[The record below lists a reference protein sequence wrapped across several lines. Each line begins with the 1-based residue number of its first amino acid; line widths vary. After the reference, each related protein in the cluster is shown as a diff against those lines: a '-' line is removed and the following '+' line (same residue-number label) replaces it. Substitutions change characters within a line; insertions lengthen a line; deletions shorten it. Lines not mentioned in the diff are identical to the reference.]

1 NQGAT
6 QEMAS
11 NSSCSSKEEEED
23 ESIQLKGLICII
35 FSWTLK
41 DVQRIPETFSSE
53 EHYLESFR
61 CPLLAETH
69 TELFSSINNIH
80 QSPTCKITSVHKH
93 KDFEIPD
100 FLVYDI
106 MFEASKDT
114 GNKNEIYKPHPSD
127 VITFTHVRPVRFGSL
142 ERSYVPAFVLHVA
155 VEKEKDNNRTYLVQ
169 ILASKPINE
178 KTCMPTYAV
187 FLINLTTNRRI
198 WDALHDGN
206 LNIVKEVLHEY
217 QGGGNCGSCS
227 QEVKC
232 VPGKRLSKDLR
243 SFNLNESQLH
253 AVRSSIRRSA
263 CNHRN
268 SVQLIWGPPGTG
280 KTKTVSALLWAMLK
294 MKCRTLTCSPTNIGV
309 VEVSARLMSIVRPTL
324 QRGFYGLGD
333 IVLFGNKDRMKID
346 DRCNLLD
353 IFLDDR
359 VEKVAKC
366 LSYRTGWGSQLE
378 AMILLLRDSSQQYSL
393 YKDWRESNVEK
404 KDSSA
409 PVNVWEGLED
419 ERSGVALTIKQFI
432 KKRFSLIEKAL
443 ISCVEC
449 FCAHLPTAYVTA
461 KLIEKMY
468 RVLDLLEDVGIF
480 LHTSTYTGEQLTEFL
495 SDSETTVSE
504 KASDTSTYLLSR
516 TKHEC
521 LEVLGSLK
529 NSVPAKRASSV
540 KNICLG
546 NARLVFCTASSSA
559 KLSKIGGFKILV
571 IDEAAQLKECESLI
585 PLQLPGL
592 RHAILSGDERQLP
605 SMVQSQIT
613 EKANFGRSLFE
624 RMVSLG
630 HKKHLLSVQYRMHP
644 SISLFPNSEF
654 YGKRLADA
662 PNVKQNGYKRSL
674 LDGDMYGPYSF
685 INVPYGKE
693 EFNDGHSRKNMLEV
707 AVIDEIVQNLYKASV
722 TNSQKVS
729 VGVISPYKAQVSA
742 LIKKFGYKYEQQ
754 SNFSVSVRSVDGFQ
768 GGEEDII
775 LISTVRTFGCGSVGF
790 LSNRQRTNVAITRA
804 RYCLWIVGDGQ
815 ALINSYSV
823 WRKLLL
829 NAKARGCYYNATED
843 YRLSKAIAN
852 ALAEL
857 NQLDDLI
864 NMNSLLLKG
873 AWWKVIFGDGFWKSL
888 RIVKNVETKKELV
901 TLLMSISS
909 GWRCHPEKPMKPEN
923 MTSYSSQLLEKSR
936 ITGNLYLLW
945 TVDTIKENSRYIQVL
960 KFLDILSLTE
970 IPKFVEQLDAQFKT
984 STVDEMNRRKFKRLE
999 GYVLIN
1005 LYHLLLHLSHNYLT
1019 ICCSNRSM

>member
-1 NQGAT
+1 
-6 QEMAS
+6 MAS
-11 NSSCSSKEEEED
+11 NSSCSSKEEEEEEE

-41 DVQRIPETFSSE
+41 DVLNEHFYRDKVQRIPETFSSE
-53 EHYLESFR
+53 EHYLESLR

-93 KDFEIPD
+93 KDFKMPD

-106 MFEASKDT
+106 MFDASKDT
-114 GNKNEIYKPHPSD
+114 GYKNEIYKPHPSD

-142 ERSYVPAFVLHVA
+142 ERSYVPAFVLQVSRSPA
-155 VEKEKDNNRTYLVQ
+155 LEKEKGNNRTYLVQ

-187 FLINLTTNRRI
+187 FLINVTTNRRI
-198 WDALHDGN
+198 WDALHGGN
-206 LNIVKEVLHEY
+206 LNIVKKVLHEY
-217 QGGGNCGSCS
+217 QGGVKCGSCS
-227 QEVKC
+227 QEVKR
-232 VPGKRLSKDLR
+232 VPGKRLSKDLGT
-243 SFNLNESQLH
+243 FNLNESQLH
-253 AVRSSIRRSA
+253 AVRSSIRTSA

-280 KTKTVSALLWAMLK
+280 KTKTASALLWAMLK

-324 QRGFYGLGD
+324 QRGFSGLGD
-333 IVLFGNKDRMKID
+333 IVLFGNKDRMKIG
-346 DRCNLLD
+346 DRCDLLD

-378 AMILLLRDSSQQYSL
+378 AMILLLRNSSQQYSL

-409 PVNVWEGLED
+409 PVNIWEGLED
-419 ERSGVALTIKQFI
+419 ERSG
-432 KKRFSLIEKAL
+432 
-443 ISCVEC
+443 
-449 FCAHLPTAYVTA
+449 
-461 KLIEKMY
+461 
-468 RVLDLLEDVGIF
+468 
-480 LHTSTYTGEQLTEFL
+480 
-495 SDSETTVSE
+495 
-504 KASDTSTYLLSR
+504 
-516 TKHEC
+516 
-521 LEVLGSLK
+521 LK
-529 NSVPAKRASSV
+529 
-540 KNICLG
+540 
-546 NARLVFCTASSSA
+546 F
-559 KLSKIGGFKILV
+559 
-571 IDEAAQLKECESLI
+571 
-585 PLQLPGL
+585 
-592 RHAILSGDERQLP
+592 
-605 SMVQSQIT
+605 
-613 EKANFGRSLFE
+613 
-624 RMVSLG
+624 
-630 HKKHLLSVQYRMHP
+630 RMHP

-662 PNVKQNGYKRSL
+662 PNVKQKGYKRSL

-693 EFNDGHSRKNMLEV
+693 EFNDGHSRKNMLEA
-707 AVIDEIVQNLYKASV
+707 AVIDVIVQNLYKASV

-790 LSNRQRTNVAITRA
+790 LSNRQRTNVAITRE

-843 YRLSKAIAN
+843 YRLSKAIVN

-873 AWWKVIFGDGFWKSL
+873 AWWKVIYGDGFLKYL
-888 RIVKNVETKKELV
+888 RRVKNVETKKD
-901 TLLMSISS
+901 

-923 MTSYSSQLLEKSR
+923 MTSYSSQLLEQSR

-960 KFLDILSLTE
+960 KFLDILPLTE
-970 IPKFVEQLDAQFKT
+970 IPKFVEQLDSQFKT

>member
-1 NQGAT
+1 
-6 QEMAS
+6 M
-11 NSSCSSKEEEED
+11 
-23 ESIQLKGLICII
+23 
-35 FSWTLK
+35 
-41 DVQRIPETFSSE
+41 
-53 EHYLESFR
+53 
-61 CPLLAETH
+61 
-69 TELFSSINNIH
+69 
-80 QSPTCKITSVHKH
+80 
-93 KDFEIPD
+93 PD

-106 MFEASKDT
+106 MFDASKDT
-114 GNKNEIYKPHPSD
+114 GYKNEIYKPHPSD
-127 VITFTHVRPVRFGSL
+127 VITFTHVRTVRFGSI
-142 ERSYVPAFVLHVA
+142 ERSYVPAFVLQVSRSPA
-155 VEKEKDNNRTYLVQ
+155 VEKEKDNYRTYLVQ

-178 KTCMPTYAV
+178 KTYDLSIKYYFTDVSLTPTYAV
-187 FLINLTTNRRI
+187 FIMNITTNRRI

-217 QGGGNCGSCS
+217 QGGGKCGSCS

-253 AVRSSIRRSA
+253 AVRSSIRTSA

-268 SVQLIWGPPGTG
+268 LIQLIWGPSGTG
-280 KTKTVSALLWAMLK
+280 KTKTVCALLWAMLK

-309 VEVSARLMSIVRPTL
+309 VEVSARLMSIVSPTL

-346 DRCNLLD
+346 GRCDLLD
-353 IFLDDR
+353 IFLDGR

-366 LSYRTGWGSQLE
+366 LSYRTGWGSRLE
-378 AMILLLRDSSQQYSL
+378 AMILLLQDSSQQYNL
-393 YKDWRESNVEK
+393 YKDWRESSAEK
-404 KDSSA
+404 KDSSS

-419 ERSGVALTIKQFI
+419 ERSGVSLTIKQFI
-432 KKRFSLIEKAL
+432 TKRFSLLEKTL

-468 RVLDLLEDVGIF
+468 RALDFLEVVGVF
-480 LHTSTYTGEQLTEFL
+480 LHTTTYIGEQLTEFL
-495 SDSETTVSE
+495 SDSKTTVSE
-504 KASDTSTYLLSR
+504 KANDTSTYLLSR
-516 TKHEC
+516 TKDEC

-529 NSVPAKRASSV
+529 DSVPAKRTSSV
-540 KNICLG
+540 KNICLQ
-546 NARLVFCTASSSA
+546 NACLVFCTASSSA

-592 RHAILSGDERQLP
+592 QHVVLSGDERQFP
-605 SMVQSQIT
+605 SMVQSQ
-613 EKANFGRSLFE
+613 
-624 RMVSLG
+624 
-630 HKKHLLSVQYRMHP
+630 KHLLNVQYRIHP

-662 PNVKQNGYKRSL
+662 PNVKQKGYKRSL

-685 INVPYGKE
+685 IDVPYGKE
-693 EFNDGHSRKNMLEV
+693 EFNDGHSRKIMLEV
-707 AVIDEIVQNLYKASV
+707 AVIDEIVQNLHKASI

-804 RYCLWIVGDGQ
+804 RYFLWIVGDGQ

-843 YRLSKAIAN
+843 YRLSKAIVN

-888 RIVKNVETKKELV
+888 RIVKNVETKKELI

-923 MTSYSSQLLEKSR
+923 MTSYSSQLLEKCR

-960 KFLDILSLTE
+960 KFLDILPLTE

-984 STVDEMNRRKFKRLE
+984 SKVDEMNRRKFKRLE